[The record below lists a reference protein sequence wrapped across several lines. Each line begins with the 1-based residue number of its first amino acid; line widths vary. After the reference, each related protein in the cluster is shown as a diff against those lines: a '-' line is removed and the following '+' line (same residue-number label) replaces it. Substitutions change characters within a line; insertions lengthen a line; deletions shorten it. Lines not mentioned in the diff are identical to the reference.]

1 MNKVI
6 RISLLGLAMS
16 LFVRLAGA
24 QSGCVNSPENPTAVL
39 ALIGASGS
47 AVPWFISRLAKKRK

>member
-6 RISLLGLAMS
+6 RLSLVALAMCW
-16 LFVRLAGA
+16 FVRLAGA

-39 ALIGASGS
+39 ALIGASGY
-47 AVPWFISRLAKKRK
+47 AVPRLMSRLAKKRK

>member
-6 RISLLGLAMS
+6 RLSLVALAMCW
-16 LFVRLAGA
+16 FVRLAGA

-39 ALIGASGS
+39 ALIGASGYV
-47 AVPWFISRLAKKRK
+47 VPSLMSRLAKKRK

>member
-6 RISLLGLAMS
+6 RISLVALAMCW
-16 LFVRLAGA
+16 FVRLAGA

-39 ALIGASGS
+39 ALIGASGY
-47 AVPWFISRLAKKRK
+47 AVPSLMSRFAKKRK